1 MTVPFSQSDDPAV
14 RSVEKY
20 LEWGEGQLFAAL
32 GAELVGGGLGL
43 GSEDQDANERF
54 ARKWFSRNVDELRSK
69 ICFTP
74 QAQALMGAKGDRTAE
89 AVTIAELLSEATSLG
104 SHPSMLVSVL
114 ITRMGL
120 TMFCR
125 DATPR

>member
-1 MTVPFSQSDDPAV
+1 MTVPSGRSDDPAV
-14 RSVEKY
+14 EGVEKF
-20 LEWGEGQLFAAL
+20 LEWSEEQLFAAL

-43 GSEDQDANERF
+43 GGEDQDANERF

-74 QAQALMGAKGDRTAE
+74 QAQGLMGSKGDRTVE
-89 AVTIAELLSEATSLG
+89 AATIAELLSEATSLG

-114 ITRMGL
+114 IARMGL